1 MWIKMYLEVE
11 QMALVDGFDVQDE
24 GEEGIK
30 GDCFWLD
37 QIDIQLFQWCGK
49 YEEKEGAWNQKDD
62 I

>member
-30 GDCFWLD
+30 GDCF
-37 QIDIQLFQWCGK
+37 
-49 YEEKEGAWNQKDD
+49 
-62 I
+62 